1 IENTEIIKGPAGSI
15 YGAGNGGVIS
25 FASRQKIVTN
35 KVSTDFSRGDFG
47 MSRYRFG
54 IDQQLENGG
63 LSASY
68 VRQKSDGHREHTAMD
83 RKVFQLAGNF
93 FPSDNHSIS
102 TQLLYADLFY
112 ELQGP
117 LTAEQLRENP
127 KQARPGSAAQN
138 ASITHKSL

>member
-1 IENTEIIKGPAGSI
+1 FRVEERAPASYRISIRGSPLTAPFGVMNVKIYWNDIPFTTPDATTLLNILDLTNIEKTEIFKGPAGSI

-35 KVSTDFSRGDFG
+35 KVSTDFSLGDFG

-68 VRQKSDGHREHTAMD
+68 VRQKSDGHREHTAM
-83 RKVFQLAGNF
+83 
-93 FPSDNHSIS
+93 
-102 TQLLYADLFY
+102 
-112 ELQGP
+112 
-117 LTAEQLRENP
+117 
-127 KQARPGSAAQN
+127 
-138 ASITHKSL
+138 